1 MELLG
6 DKYVKAVTESMMP
19 TGVIT
24 EEYLDGLNR
33 LRLRLGTLH
42 GQQQMHSSCRYI
54 AVYPA
59 ADRHVN
65 SQTLDP
71 PYCISQLISPCLPL
85 SLSVSRHQE
94 VITIEFLLHL
104 PIHPSPSPI
113 LRLD

>member
-42 GQQQMHSSCRYI
+42 GQQQMHFR
-54 AVYPA
+54 
-59 ADRHVN
+59 ADILLFTLH
-65 SQTLDP
+65 QTVMKTVRP
-71 PYCISQLISPCLPL
+71 
-85 SLSVSRHQE
+85 
-94 VITIEFLLHL
+94 
-104 PIHPSPSPI
+104 
-113 LRLD
+113 